1 MPGKGACAKKIFLLG
16 IILFIVPP
24 RASSVLGQTTPASP
38 DLSSTTIGSEDTIT
52 VVALGADEISKSWR
66 VSSTGDLTLP
76 LVGRIH
82 ASGKTTEQ
90 LEKELTEKLATY
102 IRDPAVTVY
111 ISEFRSGTVTIEGAV
126 EKPGRFQTEGKK
138 TLLGVLMMAGGVKS
152 PGPTLKVTRAAK
164 YGPIPLPGSRRALVG
179 GTTSIEISI
188 TDALDASTPAAN
200 LIMEPEDVVSVS
212 ILQRLVYILGEVNRG
227 GAVELVTQDSVSIVQ
242 VLAAAG
248 GLTKVASPGKTTIL
262 RKDSEG
268 RYSPMGSVDLKRI
281 MTGKG
286 PDKLLLAGDIVIV
299 PSSNVKYY
307 LQSALLSAATG
318 GVTTSFMILSRF

>member
-1 MPGKGACAKKIFLLG
+1 MSYKYGWVEKILLGTLLFLLM
-16 IILFIVPP
+16 
-24 RASSVLGQTTPASP
+24 ASASRLMGQTTQASP
-38 DLSSTTIGSEDTIT
+38 AVFSTVIGAEDTIT
-52 VVALGADEISKSWR
+52 VVALGADEISKPWR

-76 LVGRIH
+76 LIGRIH
-82 ASGKTTEQ
+82 VAGKTTEQ
-90 LEKELTEKLATY
+90 LENELTDKLAAY
-102 IRDPAVTVY
+102 IRNPAVTVY

-152 PGPTLKVTRAAK
+152 PGPTLKVTRASK
-164 YGPIPLPGSRRALVG
+164 YGPIPLPGARKALVG
-179 GTTSIEISI
+179 DTASIEIPI
-188 TDALDASTPAAN
+188 TDALDAGSPAAN

-212 ILQRLVYILGEVNRG
+212 IVQRLVYILGEVNRG

-248 GLTKVASPGKTTIL
+248 GLTKVAAPGKTTIL

-268 RYSPMGSVDLKRI
+268 RYTPMGSVDLKKI
-281 MTGKG
+281 MAGKNE
-286 PDKLLLAGDIVIV
+286 DKLLLAGDIVIV
-299 PSSNVKYY
+299 PSSNVKFY

>member
-1 MPGKGACAKKIFLLG
+1 MPYKYGWVEKILLG
-16 IILFIVPP
+16 TLLFFLM
-24 RASSVLGQTTPASP
+24 ASASRLMGQTTQASP
-38 DLSSTTIGSEDTIT
+38 AVFSTVIGAEDTIT
-52 VVALGADEISKSWR
+52 VVALGADEISKPWR

-82 ASGKTTEQ
+82 VAGKTTEE
-90 LEKELTEKLATY
+90 LENELTDKLAAY
-102 IRDPAVTVY
+102 IRNPAVTVY

-152 PGPTLKVTRAAK
+152 PGPTLKVTRASK
-164 YGPIPLPGSRRALVG
+164 YGPIPLPGARKALVG
-179 GTTSIEISI
+179 DTTSIEIPI
-188 TDALDASTPAAN
+188 TDALDAGSPAAN

-212 ILQRLVYILGEVNRG
+212 IVQRLVYILGEVNRG

-248 GLTKVASPGKTTIL
+248 GLTKVAAPGKTTIL

-268 RYSPMGSVDLKRI
+268 RYTPMGSVDLKKI
-281 MTGKG
+281 MAGKNE
-286 PDKLLLAGDIVIV
+286 DKLLLAGDIVIV
-299 PSSNVKYY
+299 PSSNVKFY

>member
-1 MPGKGACAKKIFLLG
+1 MSYKYAWAEKSLGVFLFL
-16 IILFIVPP
+16 VT
-24 RASSVLGQTTPASP
+24 ASAFRLAGQTTQASSTV
-38 DLSSTTIGSEDTIT
+38 SSTTIGAEDTIT
-52 VVALGADEISKSWR
+52 VVALGADEISKPWR

-82 ASGKTTEQ
+82 VAGKTTEQ
-90 LEKELTEKLATY
+90 LENELTDKLSSY
-102 IRDPAVTVY
+102 IRNPAVTVY
-111 ISEFRSGTVTIEGAV
+111 ISEFRSGTVTVQGAV

-152 PGPTLKVTRAAK
+152 PGPTLKVTRASR
-164 YGPIPLPGSRRALVG
+164 YGAIPLPGARKALVG
-179 GTTSIEISI
+179 DTSSIEIPI
-188 TDALDASTPAAN
+188 TAALDAGTPAAN

-212 ILQRLVYILGEVNRG
+212 IVQRLVYILGEVNRG

-268 RYSPMGSVDLKRI
+268 RYTPMGSVDLKKI
-281 MTGKG
+281 MAGKDE
-286 PDKLLLAGDIVIV
+286 DKLLLAGDIVIV
-299 PSSNVKYY
+299 PSSNVKFY
-307 LQSALLSAATG
+307 LQSALLAAATG
-318 GVTTSFMILSRF
+318 GVTTSFMILSRY

>member
-1 MPGKGACAKKIFLLG
+1 MPHKRDCGAKILLG
-16 IILFIVPP
+16 AFFVFLVMGS
-24 RASSVLGQTTPASP
+24 RVVGQTTQASP
-38 DLSSTTIGSEDTIT
+38 GVANTIIGSEDTVTI
-52 VVALGADEISKSWR
+52 VALGADEISKAWR
-66 VSSTGDLTLP
+66 VSSAGDLTLP

-82 ASGKTTEQ
+82 AAGKTTEQ
-90 LEKELTEKLATY
+90 FENELTAKLATY

-111 ISEFRSGTVTIEGAV
+111 ISEFRSGAVTIEGAV
-126 EKPGRFQTEGKK
+126 DKPGRFQTEGKK

-152 PGPTLKVTRAAK
+152 PGPTLKVTRASRHGA
-164 YGPIPLPGSRRALVG
+164 IPLPGARKALQG
-179 GTTSIEISI
+179 DTTSIEIPV
-188 TDALDASTPAAN
+188 TDVLDASTAAAN
-200 LIMEPEDVVSVS
+200 LIMEPDDVVSVS

-248 GLTKVASPGKTTIL
+248 GLTKIASPSKTTIL

-268 RYSPMGSVDLKRI
+268 RYTPVGSVDLKKI
-281 MTGKG
+281 MAGKDE
-286 PDKLLLAGDIVIV
+286 DKLLLAGDIVMV

>member
-1 MPGKGACAKKIFLLG
+1 MLHKRAFVRKILAFL
-16 IILFIVPP
+16 IILTTSGSRV
-24 RASSVLGQTTPASP
+24 VGQTTQPSSVP
-38 DLSSTTIGSEDTIT
+38 SSTTIGPEDTVTI
-52 VVALGADEISKSWR
+52 VALGADEISKPWR

-90 LEKELTEKLATY
+90 LENELTEKLATY

-111 ISEFRSGTVTIEGAV
+111 ISEFRSGIVTIEGAV

-152 PGPTLKVTRAAK
+152 PGPTLRITRASK
-164 YGPIPLPGSRRALVG
+164 YGPIPLRGARKALVG
-179 GTTSIEISI
+179 DTSTIEIPV
-188 TDALDASTPAAN
+188 TDALDAGNPAAN
-200 LIMEPEDVVSVS
+200 LLMEPEDVVSVS

-268 RYSPMGSVDLKRI
+268 RYTPMESVDLKKI
-281 MTGKG
+281 MAGKNE
-286 PDKLLLAGDIVIV
+286 DKLLLAGDIVIV
-299 PSSNVKYY
+299 PASNVKYY
-307 LQSALLSAATG
+307 LQTALLSVATS
-318 GVTTSFMILSRF
+318 GVGTGLMILSRF

>member
-1 MPGKGACAKKIFLLG
+1 MFHKYGWVEKILIGTFLFL
-16 IILFIVPP
+16 VT
-24 RASSVLGQTTPASP
+24 ASVSRLVGQTTQGAPTVP
-38 DLSSTTIGSEDTIT
+38 STIIGAEDTIT
-52 VVALGADEISKSWR
+52 IVALGADEISKPWR

-82 ASGKTTEQ
+82 VAGKTTEQ
-90 LEKELTEKLATY
+90 LESELTDKLATY

-164 YGPIPLPGSRRALVG
+164 YGAIPLHGARKALVG
-179 GTTSIEISI
+179 DTTSIEIPI
-188 TDALDASTPAAN
+188 TDALDAGSPAAN

-212 ILQRLVYILGEVNRG
+212 TLQRLVYILGEVNRG

-248 GLTKVASPGKTTIL
+248 GLTKVASPGKTRIL

-268 RYSPMGSVDLKRI
+268 RYTPMGSVDLKKI
-281 MTGKG
+281 MAGKDE
-286 PDKLLLAGDIVIV
+286 DKLLLAGDIVIV
-299 PSSNVKYY
+299 PSSNTKFY
-307 LQSALLSAATG
+307 LQTALLAAATG
-318 GVTTSFMILSRF
+318 GITTSFYILSRY

>member
-1 MPGKGACAKKIFLLG
+1 MPYKYGWVEKTLLG
-16 IILFIVPP
+16 TLLFLVM
-24 RASSVLGQTTPASP
+24 ASASRLMGQTTQASP
-38 DLSSTTIGSEDTIT
+38 AVFSTVIGAEDTIT
-52 VVALGADEISKSWR
+52 VVALGADEISKPWR

-82 ASGKTTEQ
+82 VAGKTTEQ
-90 LEKELTEKLATY
+90 LENELTDKLAAY
-102 IRDPAVTVY
+102 IRNPAVTVY

-152 PGPTLKVTRAAK
+152 PGPTLKVTRASK
-164 YGPIPLPGSRRALVG
+164 YGPIPLAGARKALVG
-179 GTTSIEISI
+179 DTTSIEISI
-188 TDALDASTPAAN
+188 TDALDAGSPAAN

-212 ILQRLVYILGEVNRG
+212 IVQRLVYILGEVNRG

-248 GLTKVASPGKTTIL
+248 GLTKVAAPGKTTIL

-268 RYSPMGSVDLKRI
+268 RYTPMGSVDLKKI
-281 MTGKG
+281 MAGKNE
-286 PDKLLLAGDIVIV
+286 DKLLLAGDIVIV
-299 PSSNVKYY
+299 PSSNVKFY

>member
-1 MPGKGACAKKIFLLG
+1 MPYKYGWVEKILLGTLLFLLM
-16 IILFIVPP
+16 
-24 RASSVLGQTTPASP
+24 ASASRPVGQTTQASP
-38 DLSSTTIGSEDTIT
+38 AVFSTVIGAEDTIT
-52 VVALGADEISKSWR
+52 VVALGADEISKPWR

-76 LVGRIH
+76 LIGRIH
-82 ASGKTTEQ
+82 VAGKTTEQ
-90 LEKELTEKLATY
+90 LENELTDKLAAY
-102 IRDPAVTVY
+102 IRNPAVTVY

-152 PGPTLKVTRAAK
+152 PGPTLKVTRASK
-164 YGPIPLPGSRRALVG
+164 YGPIPLPGARKALVG
-179 GTTSIEISI
+179 DTTSIEIPI
-188 TDALDASTPAAN
+188 TDALDAGSPAAN

-212 ILQRLVYILGEVNRG
+212 IVQRLVYILGEVNRG

-248 GLTKVASPGKTTIL
+248 GLTKVAAPGKTTIL

-268 RYSPMGSVDLKRI
+268 RYTPMGSVDLKKI
-281 MTGKG
+281 MAGKNE
-286 PDKLLLAGDIVIV
+286 DKLLLAGDIVIV
-299 PSSNVKYY
+299 PSSNVKFY